1 MDNYPFI
8 GILVQK
14 RGYRRRNVKLY
25 QRYVNLKLNLY
36 AFSSEDILWDK
47 KRIIGLQLK
56 KGRWKQQELP
66 FPRAVYNRCYSKES
80 LTIQRLEQLIG
91 KGRCFNSINH
101 FNKWEL
107 TEHLAQSPLKAHLP
121 YTGLYEEANITALL
135 EQHKLLYIKPLF
147 GSKGNHVYQVEM
159 KNTGEVYVSEHSL
172 SPLMICR
179 TYEDIR
185 QKLGRL
191 LTGSTYLIQQ
201 GITVKQSNHHYFDIR
216 ALVQKGLGGTWS
228 VTAIICRMAFKQY
241 FNTSMCKQVFEAST
255 FLQNVIT
262 AARTEQ
268 TLQELH
274 GLSLAFAEE
283 AEQLYSGL
291 GEISVDF
298 VLDEEE
304 KLWMI
309 EINGKPQK
317 SIYTDLKQQLKGYHH
332 IYSSPMEYAY
342 YLTQRESGTAT

>member
-47 KRIIGLQLK
+47 KRIIGLQFK
-56 KGRWKQQELP
+56 KGRWKQQEFP

-80 LTIQRLEQLIG
+80 LTVQRLEQMIG
-91 KGRCFNSINH
+91 KGCCFNSINH

-107 TEHLAQSPLKAHLP
+107 AEHLAHSPLQAHLP
-121 YTGLYEEANITALL
+121 YTGLYEEANIAQLL
-135 EQHKLLYIKPLF
+135 ERHKLLYIKPLF

-159 KNTGEVYVSEHSL
+159 KDTGEVYISEHSL
-172 SPLMICR
+172 SPVMICR

-185 QKLGRL
+185 QKLDPL
-191 LTGSTYLIQQ
+191 LTRSPYLIQQ
-201 GITVKQSNHHYFDIR
+201 GIPVKQYDHHYFDIR
-216 ALVQKGLGGTWS
+216 ALVQKGLNGSWS

-255 FLQNVIT
+255 FLPKAIT

-268 TLQELH
+268 ALNELSE
-274 GLSLAFAEE
+274 LSLAFAQE
-283 AEQLYSGL
+283 AEQLYDGL
-291 GEISVDF
+291 GEISVDY
-298 VLDEEE
+298 VMDEEE

-309 EINGKPQK
+309 EMNGKPQK
-317 SIYTDLKQQLKGYHH
+317 SIYTDLSQQLKNYHH
-332 IYSSPMEYAY
+332 LYSKPMEYAY
-342 YLTQRESGTAT
+342 YLTRRDLE